1 MKRHIG
7 TVLLLCFCNGILWWM
22 FPTSMTKTVMATAEP
37 DRKVSEA
44 PATEELAGTTEELA
58 ATTKAP
64 ETSAT
69 EGLAGTMETPEASA
83 TEGLAASATEEL
95 AGTTEAPAAATQEL
109 ASTAPAAASATEKVT
124 AAAAGKTAAA
134 TAGKVTAAATEKAT
148 GSTESI
154 KEQKTKVKAGWFKK
168 GGSYYYRKSDGSVL
182 RTAGMV
188 KLGKYRYCLG
198 RKGKRLCGLRK
209 VKGNWYYFHPKNGR
223 MEEKAGWKKIKG
235 KKYYIQKKGVVATGV
250 KKIGKLQYGFMSTGE
265 LRGVSNPFEY
275 KGKWYRTD
283 RYGVAEKLSSMQ
295 LACSRETRKFIER
308 HTTSDMSSQEKLK
321 CLYHIL
327 LSGNYVS
334 GCIDRSETEAEGF
347 QYRIAYKV
355 LVNHGKYNCYG
366 FACTIASVAKEL
378 GFESYVV
385 VLDCDHAVMMID
397 GKYYDNMGARFGA
410 DSPALKDEKEY
421 KKVKF

>member
-1 MKRHIG
+1 MDRIRRFLMKRHIG
-7 TVLLLCFCNGILWWM
+7 IALLLCFCNGILWWT
-22 FPTSMTKTVMATAEP
+22 FPAPVMKTVMATAEP
-37 DRKVSEA
+37 DRKVSVA
-44 PATEELAGTTEELA
+44 AATEEQADTTEIPMASTTEEQA
-58 ATTKAP
+58 D
-64 ETSAT
+64 
-69 EGLAGTMETPEASA
+69 
-83 TEGLAASATEEL
+83 
-95 AGTTEAPAAATQEL
+95 TTEAPV
-109 ASTAPAAASATEKVT
+109 TANTEKTVT
-124 AAAAGKTAAA
+124 ATTEKPAAAAAGKTAAA
-134 TAGKVTAAATEKAT
+134 TTEKMTAAATEKAT

-154 KEQKTKVKAGWFKK
+154 KEQKVRVKAGWFKK

-182 RTAGMV
+182 RTTGIV
-188 KLGKYRYCLG
+188 KIGKYRYCLG
-198 RKGKRLCGLRK
+198 KKGKRLSGLKK
-209 VKGNWYYFHPKNGR
+209 VKGKWYYFNPKNGR
-223 MEEKAGWKKIKG
+223 LEEKAGWKKIKG

-250 KKIGKLQYGFMSTGE
+250 KKIGKLQYGFLTTGE
-265 LRGVSNPFEY
+265 LRGASNPFEY

-308 HTTSDMSSQEKLK
+308 HTTSDMSSQEKLR

-334 GCIDRSETEAEGF
+334 GCIDRSETEAEEF

-355 LVNHGKYNCYG
+355 LINHGKYNCYG